1 MSLKARTK
9 LVVLFASASLP
20 AVIHSQVLAQVD
32 PIPKVLITD
41 LLTRGPL
48 VPAPVCR
55 LEGTA
60 LGDAI
65 VAMIAATKAHNYAEA
80 IAHAEAA
87 DAMENKPPCAGTL
100 SVRSLI
106 LSYAISAMDYQT
118 AIAELDKRIADG
130 TATAENL
137 KLRDVL
143 MLRLREQSTSGQAPR

>member
-1 MSLKARTK
+1 
-9 LVVLFASASLP
+9 
-20 AVIHSQVLAQVD
+20 
-32 PIPKVLITD
+32 
-41 LLTRGPL
+41 
-48 VPAPVCR
+48 
-55 LEGTA
+55 
-60 LGDAI
+60 
-65 VAMIAATKAHNYAEA
+65 
-80 IAHAEAA
+80 
-87 DAMENKPPCAGTL
+87 MENKPPCAGTL